1 MKRLGGFLAELD
13 DLGLRAD
20 LIQAGLPELGSDL
33 AMPCFVLAKEQGLP
47 PETIAAK
54 LAAEVKHGAIERL
67 EAVNGYV
74 NLWLKPRFL
83 AEQLAAWQA
92 EHKNLGQLPTDE
104 KLALV
109 EYFSPN
115 LAKPISIGHMRN
127 LFQGRAVKNLH
138 LARGYK
144 VVTDNHVGD
153 WGTIFGIWVV
163 GLLKFGQREKLE
175 QAGLKELGRIYV
187 LTRQALKAEETEGK
201 SELGDQVQA
210 WLIKL
215 EQGDEEAWKYHE
227 FFSRIS
233 KEEMDRVLVDLGI
246 EFDHTFGESFYRDQL
261 PGLLRDLEQQGT
273 ARRQADGSLVID
285 LSAEGIKTPML
296 IQKSNG
302 ATLYASTDIA
312 TIVYRQQ
319 RFRPDKV
326 VYVVGAEQ
334 QFHFRQLFALN
345 RIAQLTEAELI
356 HHAYGLIEELDP
368 TGKKQ
373 KMSSRHRAV
382 HLEDVLAKAYETAA
396 ELTPEDLDAADVKK
410 IAQGALVFQE
420 FSQGK
425 KHNILFDWNR
435 VFSLSDVSGPYVQ
448 YASLRL
454 KAILRKA
461 AETDCRLDPDYD
473 FAAER
478 KLLLRVLNF
487 EDILDGALDNLELSR
502 IALHVFELCQ
512 ELNRYYEQTRVLDAE
527 PGARSSRLWL
537 MDVIYRHLCFS
548 LGILGIEMPSRM

>member
-1 MKRLGGFLAELD
+1 M
-13 DLGLRAD
+13 
-20 LIQAGLPELGSDL
+20 IQAGLPELGSDL
-33 AMPCFVLAKEQGLP
+33 AMPCFVLAKEQDLP
-47 PETIAAK
+47 PQTVADK
-54 LAAEVKHGAIERL
+54 LAAEVEHDEIERL

-83 AEQLAAWQA
+83 AEQLLTWQA
-92 EHKNLGQLPTDE
+92 EHKNLGQRPASG

-138 LARGYK
+138 LARGYE

-175 QAGLKELGRIYV
+175 RDGLKELGKIYV
-187 LTRQALKAEETEGK
+187 LTRQALRAEEAEGG
-201 SELGDQVQA
+201 SELNDQIQA

-215 EQGDEEAWKYHE
+215 ERGDKEAWRYHE

-233 KEEMDRVLVDLGI
+233 KEEMNHVLDDLGI
-246 EFDHTFGESFYRDQL
+246 DFDHTFGESFYREQL
-261 PGLLRDLEQQGT
+261 PGLLQDLEQRGIAQ
-273 ARRQADGSLVID
+273 RQDDGSLIID
-285 LSAEGIKTPML
+285 LASEGIKTPML

-312 TIVYRQQ
+312 TIAYRQQ

-326 VYVVGAEQ
+326 VYVVGMEQ

-356 HHAYGLIEELDP
+356 HHSYGLIEELDP
-368 TGKKQ
+368 AGKKQ

-382 HLEDVLAKAYETAA
+382 HLEDVLDRAYETATK
-396 ELTPEDLDAADVKK
+396 LTLEDLDAADVKK
-410 IAQGALVFQE
+410 IAQGALIFQE

-425 KHNILFDWNR
+425 KHNILFDWDR
-435 VFSLSDVSGPYVQ
+435 VFSLSDMSGPYVQ
-448 YASLRL
+448 YATLRL
-454 KAILRKA
+454 KAILQKA
-461 AETDCRLDPDYD
+461 GGADYQPNPGYD

-478 KLLLRVLNF
+478 KLLLKILYF
-487 EDILDGALDNLELSR
+487 EDVLEGALDSLELNR
-502 IALHVFELCQ
+502 IAMHVFELCR
-512 ELNRYYEQTRVLDAE
+512 ELNRYYEQVRVLDAE
-527 PGARSSRLWL
+527 AEARASRLWL
-537 MDVIYRHLCFS
+537 MDVTYRHLCFS
-548 LGILGIEMPSRM
+548 LGILGVEVPSRM

>member
-1 MKRLGGFLAELD
+1 MKRLSSFLAELD
-13 DLGLRAD
+13 DLGLRGD

-33 AMPCFVLAKEQGLP
+33 AMPCFVLAKEQDLP
-47 PETIAAK
+47 PQTVADK
-54 LAAEVKHGAIERL
+54 LAAEVEHDEIERL

-83 AEQLAAWQA
+83 AEQLLTWQA
-92 EHKNLGQLPTDE
+92 EHKNLGQRPASG

-138 LARGYK
+138 LARGYE

-175 QAGLKELGRIYV
+175 RDGLKELGKIYV
-187 LTRQALKAEETEGK
+187 LTRQALRAEEAEGG
-201 SELGDQVQA
+201 SELNDQIQA

-215 EQGDEEAWKYHE
+215 ERGDKEAWRYHE

-233 KEEMDRVLVDLGI
+233 KEEMNHVLDDLGI
-246 EFDHTFGESFYRDQL
+246 DFDHTFGESFYREQL
-261 PGLLRDLEQQGT
+261 PGLLQDLEQRGIAQ
-273 ARRQADGSLVID
+273 RQDDGSLIID
-285 LSAEGIKTPML
+285 LASEGIKTPML

-312 TIVYRQQ
+312 TIAYRQQ

-326 VYVVGAEQ
+326 VYVVGMEQ

-356 HHAYGLIEELDP
+356 HHSYGLIEELDP
-368 TGKKQ
+368 AGKKQ

-382 HLEDVLAKAYETAA
+382 HLEDVLDRAYETATK
-396 ELTPEDLDAADVKK
+396 LTLEDLDAADVKK
-410 IAQGALVFQE
+410 IAQGALIFQE

-425 KHNILFDWNR
+425 KHNILFDWDR
-435 VFSLSDVSGPYVQ
+435 VFSLSDMSGPYVQ
-448 YASLRL
+448 YATLRL
-454 KAILRKA
+454 KAILQKA
-461 AETDCRLDPDYD
+461 GGADYQPNPGYD

-478 KLLLRVLNF
+478 KLLLKILYF
-487 EDILDGALDNLELSR
+487 EDVLEGALDSLELNR
-502 IALHVFELCQ
+502 IAMHVFELCR
-512 ELNRYYEQTRVLDAE
+512 ELNRYYEQVRVLDAE
-527 PGARSSRLWL
+527 AEARASRLWL
-537 MDVIYRHLCFS
+537 MDVTYRHLCFS
-548 LGILGIEMPSRM
+548 LGILGVEVPSRM